1 MKRLNK
7 FIIVGLVMPALFGCA
22 PQTAPLTSIPAR
34 KVETQKLAAGAAQ
47 MIKAGMSGAEVIAA
61 LGSPNI
67 LTNDKA
73 GLETWVYD
81 KISNEYEFVTAQDG
95 GWFFSPRS
103 QSSGVEVRSQRTL
116 IVVVNFDVEK
126 KVKNVQYRQTSY

>member
-1 MKRLNK
+1 MVSMAVFL
-7 FIIVGLVMPALFGCA
+7 GGCF
-22 PQTAPLTSIPAR
+22 PQSAPLTAIPAR
-34 KVETQKLAAGAAQ
+34 KIETQRLAAGAAQ
-47 MIKAGMSGAEVIAA
+47 MIKTGMSGSDVIAA

-67 LTNDKA
+67 LTYNKD

-116 IVVVNFDVEK
+116 IVVINFDTDK
-126 KVKNVQYRQTSY
+126 KVKTLQYRQTSY

>member
-1 MKRLNK
+1 MFQERL
-7 FIIVGLVMPALFGCA
+7 IIFVLAIFVIAGCA

-34 KVETQKLAAGAAQ
+34 KIETQKLAVGAAQ
-47 MIKAGMSGAEVIAA
+47 MIKAGMSGADVITA

-67 LTNDKA
+67 LTANKE

-95 GWFFSPRS
+95 GWFFSPRA
-103 QSSGVEVRSQRTL
+103 QQSGVEVRSQRTM
-116 IVVVNFDVEK
+116 IVVVNFDADK